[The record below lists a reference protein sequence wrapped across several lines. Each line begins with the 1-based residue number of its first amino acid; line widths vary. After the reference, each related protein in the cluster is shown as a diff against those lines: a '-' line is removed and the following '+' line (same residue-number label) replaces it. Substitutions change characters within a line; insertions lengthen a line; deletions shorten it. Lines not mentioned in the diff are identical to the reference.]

1 MGRNTGPRLKKMR
14 ALNVEL
20 PGLSR
25 KSIAKRPY
33 RPGEHGQG
41 SQKVKDYTLRLNEKQ
56 KLRFN
61 YGITEHQLRR
71 TVREAIRSKTLTDDK
86 IVELLERRL
95 DNVVFRG
102 GLAPTI
108 PAARQLVNHNH
119 ITVNDKRV
127 NIASYRVKVGDVI
140 RPREKSIKLYPI
152 QVALAEGPALDYP
165 AWLEFDESTVSTR
178 IVSLPNADSVPFPIE
193 LSLVV
198 EFYAQLL

>member
-1 MGRNTGPRLKKMR
+1 MGRYTGPRIKKMR
-14 ALNVEL
+14 ALDVEL

-33 RPGEHGQG
+33 RPGQHGQQ

-61 YGITEHQLRR
+61 YGINERQLRR
-71 TVREAIRSKTLTDDK
+71 IVREAIRSKTLTNDK
-86 IVELLERRL
+86 IIELLERRL

-108 PAARQLVNHNH
+108 PAARQLVNHSH
-119 ITVNDKRV
+119 ITVNNKRV
-127 NIASYRVKVGDVI
+127 DIASYRVKVGDVI
-140 RPREKSIKLYPI
+140 RPREKSIRIEPI
-152 QVALAEGPALDYP
+152 QIALSEGPALDYP
-165 AWLEFDESTVSTR
+165 EWVEFDESTVSIR
-178 IVSLPNADSVPFPIE
+178 IVSLPNAASAPFPIE

-198 EFYAQLL
+198 EYYAQLL

>member
-1 MGRNTGPRLKKMR
+1 MGRHTGPRLKKMR
-14 ALNVEL
+14 ALDVEL

-33 RPGEHGQG
+33 RPGQHGQK
-41 SQKVKDYTLRLNEKQ
+41 SQRVKDYSLRLAEKQ

-61 YGITEHQLRR
+61 YGVNERQLRR
-71 TVREAIRSKTLTDDK
+71 LVREAIRSKTLTADK
-86 IVELLERRL
+86 VIELLELRL

-102 GLAPTI
+102 GFAPTI

-127 NIASYRVKVGDVI
+127 NIASYRVNVGDVI
-140 RPREKSIKLYPI
+140 RPREKSLRIDPI
-152 QVALAEGPALDYP
+152 QIALAEGPVLDYP
-165 AWLEFDESTVSTR
+165 AWLEFDESGVLIR

-198 EFYAQLL
+198 EYYAQLL

>member
-1 MGRNTGPRLKKMR
+1 MGRYTGPRLKKMR
-14 ALNVEL
+14 ALGVEL

-33 RPGEHGQG
+33 RPGEHGQT
-41 SQKVKDYTLRLNEKQ
+41 SQRPNDYRLRLQEKQ

-61 YGITEHQLRR
+61 YGITERQLRR
-71 TVREAIRSKTLTDDK
+71 IVREAVQSKTLTDDK
-86 IVELLERRL
+86 IIELLERRL

-108 PAARQLVNHNH
+108 PAARQLVNHKH
-119 ITVNDKRV
+119 ILVNNKRV

-140 RPREKSIKLYPI
+140 QPREKSIKLEPI
-152 QVALAEGPALDYP
+152 QITLLDGPELNYP
-165 AWLEFDESTVSTR
+165 EWLEFDESTTSIR
-178 IVSLPNADSVPFPIE
+178 IVSLPNADSAPLPLE

-198 EFYAQLL
+198 EFYSRLL

>member
-14 ALNVEL
+14 ALGVEL

-41 SQKVKDYTLRLNEKQ
+41 AQRTKDYTLRLNEKQ

-61 YGITEHQLRR
+61 YGINERQLRR
-71 TVREAIRSKTLTDDK
+71 TVREAMRSKTLTDDK
-86 IVELLERRL
+86 IIELLERRL

-127 NIASYRVKVGDVI
+127 NIASYRVRVGDVI
-140 RPREKSIKLYPI
+140 RPHEKSTTIEPI
-152 QVALAEGPALDYP
+152 QVAMAEGPALDHP
-165 AWLEFDESTVSTR
+165 GWLEFDESKGSIR
-178 IVSLPNADSVPFPIE
+178 IVSLPNAEAVPFPVE

-198 EFYAQLL
+198 EFYSQLL

>member
-1 MGRNTGPRLKKMR
+1 MGRHTGPRLKKMR
-14 ALNVEL
+14 ALDVEL

-33 RPGEHGQG
+33 GPGQHGQQ
-41 SQKVKDYTLRLNEKQ
+41 SQKVKDYKLRLNEKQ

-61 YGITEHQLRR
+61 YGIGERQLRR
-71 TVREAIRSKTLTDDK
+71 MVREAIRSKTLTDDK
-86 IVELLERRL
+86 IIELLERRL

-140 RPREKSIKLYPI
+140 RPREKSIRIEPI
-152 QVALAEGPALDYP
+152 QIALSEGPALDYP
-165 AWLEFDESTVSTR
+165 EWVEFDESTVSIR
-178 IVSLPNADSVPFPIE
+178 IVSLPNASSVSFPIE

-198 EFYAQLL
+198 EYYAQLL

>member
-1 MGRNTGPRLKKMR
+1 MGRYTEPRLKKMR
-14 ALNVEL
+14 ALDVEL

-33 RPGEHGQG
+33 RPGEHGQK
-41 SQKVKDYTLRLNEKQ
+41 SQRVKDYSLRLAEKQ

-61 YGITEHQLRR
+61 YGVNERQLRR
-71 TVREAIRSKTLTDDK
+71 IVREAMRSKTLTDDK
-86 IVELLERRL
+86 IIELLERRL

-119 ITVNDKRV
+119 ITINNKRV

-140 RPREKSIKLYPI
+140 RPREKSLRIDPI
-152 QVALAEGPALDYP
+152 QIALAEGPVLDYP
-165 AWLEFDESTVSTR
+165 AWLEFDESTVSIR

-198 EFYAQLL
+198 EYYAQLL

>member
-33 RPGEHGQG
+33 RPGEHGQK
-41 SQKVKDYTLRLNEKQ
+41 SQRVKDYTLRLNEKQ

-61 YGITEHQLRR
+61 YGITERQLRR
-71 TVREAIRSKTLTDDK
+71 VVREAVRSRTLTDDK
-86 IVELLERRL
+86 IIELLERRV

-119 ITVNDKRV
+119 ITVNDMRV

-140 RPREKSIKLYPI
+140 RPREKSITLHPI
-152 QVALAEGPALDYP
+152 QVALAEGPTLDYP
-165 AWLEFDESTVSTR
+165 AWLEFDESTVSVR
-178 IVSLPNADSVPFPIE
+178 IVSLPNAESVPFPIE

-198 EFYAQLL
+198 EYYAQLL

>member
-1 MGRNTGPRLKKMR
+1 MGRYTGPRVKKMR
-14 ALNVEL
+14 ALGVEL

-33 RPGEHGQG
+33 RPGEHGQN
-41 SQKVKDYTLRLNEKQ
+41 SQRLKDYALRLIEKQ
-56 KLRFN
+56 KLRYN
-61 YGITEHQLRR
+61 YGLSERQLRR
-71 TVREAIRSKTLTDDK
+71 IVREAVRSKAKTDDK

-127 NIASYRVKVGDVI
+127 NIA
-140 RPREKSIKLYPI
+140 
-152 QVALAEGPALDYP
+152 
-165 AWLEFDESTVSTR
+165 
-178 IVSLPNADSVPFPIE
+178 
-193 LSLVV
+193 
-198 EFYAQLL
+198 

>member
-1 MGRNTGPRLKKMR
+1 MGRHTGPRVKKMR
-14 ALNVEL
+14 ALGVEL

-41 SQKVKDYTLRLNEKQ
+41 NQRIKDYTLRLVEKQ

-61 YGITEHQLRR
+61 YGINEGQLRR
-71 TVREAIRSKTLTDDK
+71 TVHEAIRSKTLTDDK
-86 IVELLERRL
+86 IIELLERRL

-102 GLAPTI
+102 GLASTI

-127 NIASYRVKVGDVI
+127 NIASYQVKVGDVI
-140 RPREKSIKLYPI
+140 RPREKSAKIDPI
-152 QVALAEGPALDYP
+152 QIALAGGPALDYP
-165 AWLEFDESTVSTR
+165 EWLDFDESAVS
-178 IVSLPNADSVPFPIE
+178 IQVVSLPDANSVPFPLE

-198 EFYAQLL
+198 EYYSQLL

>member
-1 MGRNTGPRLKKMR
+1 MGRHTGPRVKKMR
-14 ALNVEL
+14 VLGVQL

-33 RPGEHGQG
+33 RPGEHGQD
-41 SQKVKDYTLRLNEKQ
+41 SQRPKDYALRLIEKQ

-61 YGITEHQLRR
+61 YGLSERQLRSI
-71 TVREAIRSKTLTDDK
+71 VREAGRSKTKTDDK
-86 IVELLERRL
+86 ILELLERRL

-127 NIASYRVKVGDVI
+127 NVASYRIKVGDLI
-140 RPREKSIKLYPI
+140 RPREKSAKIKPI
-152 QVALAEGPALDYP
+152 QFALLDGPALSHP
-165 AWLEFDESTVSTR
+165 EWLEFDESTVSIR
-178 IVSLPNADSVPFPIE
+178 IVSLPDANSVPFPLE

-198 EFYAQLL
+198 EFYSQLL

>member
-1 MGRNTGPRLKKMR
+1 MGRNTGPRVKKMR
-14 ALNVEL
+14 ALDVEL

-33 RPGEHGQG
+33 RPGQHGQG
-41 SQKVKDYTLRLNEKQ
+41 SQRVKDYTLRLNEKQ

-61 YGITEHQLRR
+61 YGLTERQLRR
-71 TVREAIRSKTLTDDK
+71 VVREAVRSKTLTGDK
-86 IVELLERRL
+86 IIELLERRL

-108 PAARQLVNHNH
+108 PAGRQLVNHNH
-119 ITVNDKRV
+119 VTVNDKRV

-140 RPREKSIKLYPI
+140 RPREKSVQLQPI
-152 QVALAEGPALDYP
+152 QIALAEGPALDYP
-165 AWLEFDESTVSTR
+165 AWLEFDESTVSIR
-178 IVSLPNADSVPFPIE
+178 IASLPNADSVPFPIE

>member
-1 MGRNTGPRLKKMR
+1 MGRHTGPRVKKMR
-14 ALNVEL
+14 ALDVEL

-33 RPGEHGQG
+33 RPGQHGQA
-41 SQKVKDYTLRLNEKQ
+41 SQRRKDYTLRLNEKQ

-61 YGITEHQLRR
+61 YGVNERQLRR
-71 TVREAIRSKTLTDDK
+71 VVREAMRSRTLTDDK
-86 IVELLERRL
+86 IIELLERRL
-95 DNVVFRG
+95 DNAVFRG
-102 GLAPTI
+102 GCAPTI

-140 RPREKSIKLYPI
+140 RPREKSIRIDPI
-152 QVALAEGPALDYP
+152 QIALSEGPALDYP
-165 AWLEFDESTVSTR
+165 EWVEFDESTVSIR
-178 IVSLPNADSVPFPIE
+178 IVSLPNAGSVPFPIE

-198 EFYAQLL
+198 EYYAQLL

>member
-14 ALNVEL
+14 ALDVEL

-61 YGITEHQLRR
+61 YGITERQLRR

-86 IVELLERRL
+86 IVELLERRI

-119 ITVNDKRV
+119 ITVNNKRV
-127 NIASYRVKVGDVI
+127 NIASYRVKVGDI
-140 RPREKSIKLYPI
+140 ICPREKNLRIDPI
-152 QVALAEGPALDYP
+152 QIALAEGPALDYP
-165 AWLEFDESTVSTR
+165 TWLEFDESTVSIR

>member
-1 MGRNTGPRLKKMR
+1 MGRNIGPRLKKMR
-14 ALNVEL
+14 ALDVEL

-61 YGITEHQLRR
+61 YGITERQLRR

-86 IVELLERRL
+86 IIELLERRL

-102 GLAPTI
+102 CLAPTI

-119 ITVNDKRV
+119 ITVNNQRV
-127 NIASYRVKVGDVI
+127 NIASYRVKVGDI
-140 RPREKSIKLYPI
+140 ICPREKSLRIDPI
-152 QVALAEGPALDYP
+152 QIALAEGPILDYP
-165 AWLEFDESTVSTR
+165 TWLEFDESTVSIR

>member
-1 MGRNTGPRLKKMR
+1 MGRYTGPRVKKMR
-14 ALNVEL
+14 ALGVEL

-33 RPGEHGQG
+33 RPGEHGQD
-41 SQKVKDYTLRLNEKQ
+41 SQRPKDYRLRLLEKQ

-61 YGITEHQLRR
+61 YGVSERQLRR
-71 TVREAIRSKTLTDDK
+71 IIREAIRSKTLTSDK
-86 IVELLERRL
+86 IIELLERRL

-119 ITVNDKRV
+119 IIVNNKRV

-140 RPREKSIKLYPI
+140 RPREKSLKLDPI
-152 QVALAEGPALDYP
+152 QIALLDGPELNHP
-165 AWLEFDESTVSTR
+165 EWLEFDESTVSIR
-178 IVSLPNADSVPFPIE
+178 IASLPNADSMPFPLELPLVIE
-193 LSLVV
+193 YYSR
-198 EFYAQLL
+198 LL

>member
-1 MGRNTGPRLKKMR
+1 MGRHTGPRLKKMR
-14 ALNVEL
+14 ALDLEL

-33 RPGEHGQG
+33 RPGEHGQK
-41 SQKVKDYTLRLNEKQ
+41 SQRVKDYSLRLAEKQ

-61 YGITEHQLRR
+61 YGVNERQLRR
-71 TVREAIRSKTLTDDK
+71 TVREAIRSKTLTADK
-86 IVELLERRL
+86 VIELLELRL

-127 NIASYRVKVGDVI
+127 NIASYRVKVGDVV
-140 RPREKSIKLYPI
+140 RLREKSLRIDPI
-152 QVALAEGPALDYP
+152 QIALAEGPVLDYP
-165 AWLEFDESTVSTR
+165 AWLEFDESTVSIR
-178 IVSLPNADSVPFPIE
+178 IVSLPNAASAPFPIE

-198 EFYAQLL
+198 EYYAQLL

>member
-1 MGRNTGPRLKKMR
+1 MGRHTGPRVKKMR
-14 ALNVEL
+14 ALGVQL

-33 RPGEHGQG
+33 RPGEHGQDP
-41 SQKVKDYTLRLNEKQ
+41 QRLKDYALRLMEKQ

-61 YGITEHQLRR
+61 YGLSERQLRSI
-71 TVREAIRSKTLTDDK
+71 VREAGRSKTKTDDK

-127 NIASYRVKVGDVI
+127 NIASYRIKVGDVI
-140 RPREKSIKLYPI
+140 RPREKSVKIQPI
-152 QVALAEGPALDYP
+152 QIALLGGPALSHP
-165 AWLEFDESTVSTR
+165 EWLEFDESAVSIR
-178 IVSLPNADSVPFPIE
+178 IVSLPTADSVPFPLD

-198 EFYAQLL
+198 EFYSQLL

>member
-14 ALNVEL
+14 ALDVEL

-33 RPGEHGQG
+33 RPGQHGQG
-41 SQKVKDYTLRLNEKQ
+41 SQKLKDYTLRLNEKQ

-61 YGITEHQLRR
+61 YGITERQLRR
-71 TVREAIRSKTLTDDK
+71 VVREAIRSKTLAADK
-86 IVELLERRL
+86 IIELLERRL

-108 PAARQLVNHNH
+108 PAGRQLVNHNH
-119 ITVNDKRV
+119 VTVNDKRV

-140 RPREKSIKLYPI
+140 RPREKSIQLPPI
-152 QVALAEGPALDYP
+152 QIALAEGPALDYP
-165 AWLEFDESTVSTR
+165 AWLEFDESTVSIR
-178 IVSLPNADSVPFPIE
+178 IASLPNADSVPFPIE